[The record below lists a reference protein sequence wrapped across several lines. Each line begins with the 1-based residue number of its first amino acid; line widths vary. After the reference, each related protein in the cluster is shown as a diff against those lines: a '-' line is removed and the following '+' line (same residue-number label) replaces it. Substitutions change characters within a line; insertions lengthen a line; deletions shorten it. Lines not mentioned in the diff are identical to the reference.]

1 MLTKKTKIICTMGP
15 ATDDDEV
22 LKDLMRSGMDIAR
35 LNFSHGDHEEQLGR
49 IKRIKKFREELN
61 LPIAILLDT
70 KGPEIR
76 TGLLETDDDVELVTG
91 QEYTLTTRDIK
102 GNNEITSITY
112 AELPQDVEAGNT
124 ILIDDGLIELKVK
137 EIKDGTDIVCDV
149 INGGLLG
156 SRKGVNV
163 PNVRVN
169 LPSITEK
176 DKADIE
182 FGLENGI
189 DFIAASFIR
198 NAEAVEEIK
207 DINLEIGAANLFLQR
222 AENQDELKVILAKGE
237 MAHFHVTKQENQ
249 LEMSYKKNGKIS
261 REETDEIIVQIPE
274 NHHLENMSV
283 SIGAGKLKAENI
295 TVMERLGLEV
305 GAGKAKLKNMHV
317 RNLAIE
323 CGVGKCHYEGVLE
336 HDMKVQCGVG
346 QVEAELD
353 AEESDYNYSIS
364 CALGKIKIND
374 NSMGTFASEK
384 TIQHANARGNIAL
397 ECGLGNIRVTTRG

>member
-1 MLTKKTKIICTMGP
+1 MDEKIF
-15 ATDDDEV
+15 
-22 LKDLMRSGMDIAR
+22 L
-35 LNFSHGDHEEQLGR
+35 
-49 IKRIKKFREELN
+49 
-61 LPIAILLDT
+61 
-70 KGPEIR
+70 
-76 TGLLETDDDVELVTG
+76 
-91 QEYTLTTRDIK
+91 
-102 GNNEITSITY
+102 
-112 AELPQDVEAGNT
+112 
-124 ILIDDGLIELKVK
+124 
-137 EIKDGTDIVCDV
+137 
-149 INGGLLG
+149 
-156 SRKGVNV
+156 
-163 PNVRVN
+163 
-169 LPSITEK
+169 
-176 DKADIE
+176 
-182 FGLENGI
+182 
-189 DFIAASFIR
+189 
-198 NAEAVEEIK
+198 VEEIK

-274 NHHLENMSV
+274 NHHLE
-283 SIGAGKLKAENI
+283 
-295 TVMERLGLEV
+295 
-305 GAGKAKLKNMHV
+305 NMHV

-397 ECGLGNIRVTTRG
+397 ECGLGNIHVTTRV

>member
-1 MLTKKTKIICTMGP
+1 MDEKIF
-15 ATDDDEV
+15 
-22 LKDLMRSGMDIAR
+22 L
-35 LNFSHGDHEEQLGR
+35 
-49 IKRIKKFREELN
+49 
-61 LPIAILLDT
+61 
-70 KGPEIR
+70 
-76 TGLLETDDDVELVTG
+76 
-91 QEYTLTTRDIK
+91 
-102 GNNEITSITY
+102 
-112 AELPQDVEAGNT
+112 
-124 ILIDDGLIELKVK
+124 
-137 EIKDGTDIVCDV
+137 
-149 INGGLLG
+149 
-156 SRKGVNV
+156 
-163 PNVRVN
+163 
-169 LPSITEK
+169 
-176 DKADIE
+176 
-182 FGLENGI
+182 
-189 DFIAASFIR
+189 
-198 NAEAVEEIK
+198 VEEIK

-237 MAHFHVTKQENQ
+237 MAHFLVTKQENQ

-397 ECGLGNIRVTTRG
+397 ECWIVFSDANVPMGFAQYVEKIDMDGGNEVYMNIIPQWDGEDECFDLNNITSSEIRQFPNLKKATIMSSNFDKVKEIFDAENIDVELL

>member
-1 MLTKKTKIICTMGP
+1 MDEKIF
-15 ATDDDEV
+15 
-22 LKDLMRSGMDIAR
+22 L
-35 LNFSHGDHEEQLGR
+35 
-49 IKRIKKFREELN
+49 
-61 LPIAILLDT
+61 
-70 KGPEIR
+70 
-76 TGLLETDDDVELVTG
+76 
-91 QEYTLTTRDIK
+91 
-102 GNNEITSITY
+102 
-112 AELPQDVEAGNT
+112 
-124 ILIDDGLIELKVK
+124 
-137 EIKDGTDIVCDV
+137 
-149 INGGLLG
+149 
-156 SRKGVNV
+156 
-163 PNVRVN
+163 
-169 LPSITEK
+169 
-176 DKADIE
+176 
-182 FGLENGI
+182 
-189 DFIAASFIR
+189 
-198 NAEAVEEIK
+198 VEEIK

-346 QVEAELD
+346 HVRAVDLGQVP
-353 AEESDYNYSIS
+353 
-364 CALGKIKIND
+364 G
-374 NSMGTFASEK
+374 
-384 TIQHANARGNIAL
+384 IAAQPR
-397 ECGLGNIRVTTRG
+397 CGRHPPLMPGHVQRVTRRGEGFQLLLQR